1 MRSAVGQSLNVKSR
15 CLVWWL
21 PREPWRLSE
30 LWHSSG
36 SRILM
41 WQDPASIQLHA
52 WGHTPPKILGCRQ
65 PNPGPLPPHSQ
76 NAFPF
81 FVVKIMC
88 TSRCCGSAKSSPP
101 LQPAHTG
108 PNGCKKKNALNLG
121 NVRLLFFK
129 DCFSYLEGPWDC
141 TWIILVFFSLFLKK
155 EYHWCLE
162 WDLIESV
169 DCSGLMEILKII
181 YFESQSDREASI
193 HWPMAQMIFMPM
205 AGPSQEPGTSSGS
218 PAWW

>member
-1 MRSAVGQSLNVKSR
+1 MWRVGALCDGCQENPGDCQSCDTR
-15 CLVWWL
+15 
-21 PREPWRLSE
+21 
-30 LWHSSG
+30 
-36 SRILM
+36 
-41 WQDPASIQLHA
+41 QDPVSSCDKIQHLYSCMPGDTLH
-52 WGHTPPKILGCRQ
+52 PKFWAADNPTQVHCHPIPRMPFLSSLLKLCAPAGAVAQ
-65 PNPGPLPPHSQ
+65 PS
-76 NAFPF
+76 
-81 FVVKIMC
+81 
-88 TSRCCGSAKSSPP
+88 
-101 LQPAHTG
+101 PAHPYSQPTQVPMG
-108 PNGCKKKNALNLG
+108 AKKNALNLG

-141 TWIILVFFSLFLKK
+141 TWIILFFFSPFLKK